1 VNLASVDLNLLV
13 AFEALLDERSV
24 SRAAARVGLS
34 QPAMSNA
41 LARLR
46 AVFDD
51 RLFER
56 AAGGMAPTP
65 RAEQLRGPLRAGL
78 AQLRRAFEG
87 ETSFDP
93 ATSPRRFRVAAT
105 DYVEW
110 LLAGPLAAALSRQA
124 PGVQIQLRR
133 LDRLFV
139 APEAALRAGEI
150 DLAIGFFPD
159 ARSLES
165 GSVSETLLEEQNV
178 VVARQGHPLLRR
190 RLDLDAFAAARHA
203 AVIYRP
209 EPWGL
214 IDTELAARGRRRN
227 LFLAAPHFLTVLRAV
242 SESDLIA
249 CVPER
254 LARGLRQSLRLAI
267 RPVPFPLPPF
277 HTRMVWHEHAAGDAA
292 LIWLRSVL
300 RAIAAEAA
308 IAPAAPRRTAPAK
321 DGAPLPGTPARR
333 PSPRQVAAR

>member
-1 VNLASVDLNLLV
+1 MNISSIDLNLLV

-46 AVFDD
+46 GVFGDV
-51 RLFER
+51 LFQR
-56 AAGGMAPTP
+56 TAGGMRPTP
-65 RAEQLRGPLRAGL
+65 RAEQLRGPVRAGL
-78 AQLRRAFEG
+78 AQLRRALEG
-87 ETSFDP
+87 DSGFDP
-93 ATSPRRFRVAAT
+93 ATSVRRFRLAAT
-105 DYVEW
+105 DYAEW
-110 LLAGPLAAALSRQA
+110 LLIGPLMRELNHRA

-139 APEAALRAGEI
+139 APEAALRAGEV

-165 GSVSETLLEEQNV
+165 GSISETLLEEENV
-178 VVARQGHPLLRR
+178 VIARRGHPLFRGALSIE
-190 RLDLDAFAAARHA
+190 AFASAQHA

-214 IDTELAARGRRRN
+214 IDTELAARGHRRK
-227 LFLAAPHFLTVLRAV
+227 LQLAVPHFLTVLRAV
-242 SESDLIA
+242 SQSDLIA

-254 LARGLRQSLRLAI
+254 LARELGPLLRLAVK
-267 RPVPFPLPPF
+267 PMPFPLPPF
-277 HTRMVWHEHAAGDAA
+277 HTRLVRHEHAAEDAA
-292 LIWLRSVL
+292 LVWLRELIGAS
-300 RAIAAEAA
+300 
-308 IAPAAPRRTAPAK
+308 APAARSRTTPAAGVSPRR
-321 DGAPLPGTPARR
+321 GTPGRR
-333 PSPRQVAAR
+333 PSRPRANGR